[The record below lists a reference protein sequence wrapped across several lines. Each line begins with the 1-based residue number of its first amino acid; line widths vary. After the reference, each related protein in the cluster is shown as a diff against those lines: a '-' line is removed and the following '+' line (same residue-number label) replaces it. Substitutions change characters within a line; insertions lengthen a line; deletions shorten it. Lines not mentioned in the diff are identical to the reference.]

1 MARDT
6 LFKLDENTKNMIA
19 EISALTGIA
28 QNIVKEIYEYFLID
42 WAIKLAE
49 NPDDFADL
57 VIPYLGTIRVK
68 YAGDRETET
77 GELLTDVDTEIEL
90 TSAFKKL
97 VGDIYDEG
105 RTEIVPYL
113 QKKIKQAVAVA
124 STTD

>member
-28 QNIVKEIYEYFLID
+28 QNIVKEIYEYSLID

-49 NPDDFADL
+49 NPDNFADL

-68 YAGDRETET
+68 YAGDQETDT

-90 TSAFKKL
+90 TGAFRKL

-105 RTEIVPYL
+105 RTEIIPYL